1 MTGAGGSRALVT
13 EGDTTSGYKAL
24 MPYRVRDILLVASSY
39 DSFILEQD
47 GSFGDQLLAQY
58 LELSLETAPRFH
70 WVSSQ
75 RAALKHLEGGECDM
89 GLTTPQF
96 AGGSS
101 GVLAEQI
108 KEANPQIHW
117 LRIVWAFAADHCS
130 VRGHFLSHDSVF
142 GDYACDVAVEFDPRW
157 EDDKL
162 VVPMS
167 VAARSEFR
175 RFTRREVGRDDLV
188 DTDERIC
195 NVSIPAGTFVFEQ
208 VDDGL
213 MLINESTGEALHLI
227 PTDFDPAYTW
237 RLPSP

>member
-1 MTGAGGSRALVT
+1 MIRIAIVVTLAWSIALPVAAEPPVTGTFEVVS
-13 EGDTTSGYKAL
+13 
-24 MPYRVRDILLVASSY
+24 VRPTD
-39 DSFILEQD
+39 
-47 GSFGDQLLAQY
+47 
-58 LELSLETAPRFH
+58 APP
-70 WVSSQ
+70 V
-75 RAALKHLEGGECDM
+75 L
-89 GLTTPQF
+89 
-96 AGGSS
+96 
-101 GVLAEQI
+101 LAEQI

-142 GDYACDVAVEFDPRW
+142 GDYACDVAVDFDPRW